1 MFMLDNK
8 PLQIDVAFTYNGIKY
23 PSNWLR
29 LASAK
34 DKEDIGITEIP
45 DPVRP
50 DDRFYFIDSEGH
62 GVPKDLAD
70 LKKTWTVQV
79 DQTAYTLLQPSD
91 WMVVR
96 KQEVGTDIPADWL
109 IYRAA
114 VRTAATSN
122 KANLNGA
129 ADFDAFVSVAMSL
142 TWPRDPNAPAIS

>member
-1 MFMLDNK
+1 MFLLNGS
-8 PLQIDVAFTYNGIKY
+8 PLQIDVAFTYNGVKY

-29 LASAK
+29 LSSQA
-34 DKEDIGITEIP
+34 DKEALGITEVA

-50 DDRFYFIDSEGH
+50 DDRFYWVDSTGH

-70 LKKTWTVQV
+70 LKKTWSAQV

-109 IYRAA
+109 TYRAA
-114 VRTAATSN
+114 VRTAAATH

-129 ADFDAFVSVAMSL
+129 ADFDAFVSIATSL